1 MSLAIALNDKN
12 NKFSNKENKY
22 TAAKYYHMG
31 LTLDY
36 KAYTRYHQDTYG
48 WVVFMVS
55 RNYLNLIANEHD
67 SITMNKY
74 ILGGMPAIKGTRI
87 PVSLILSCFRDNMK
101 ISEICED
108 YHLTEE
114 QVIQSI
120 EYTIDVLNRSF
131 YEE

>member
-1 MSLAIALNDKN
+1 MNLAIALNDKN

-31 LTLDY
+31 LSLDY

-55 RNYLNLIANEHD
+55 RNYLNLIANEHN

-101 ISEICED
+101 KALSLSLAFNTINPSLVNWHFIRIS
-108 YHLTEE
+108 
-114 QVIQSI
+114 
-120 EYTIDVLNRSF
+120 
-131 YEE
+131 YE